1 MPLYFSLLL
10 LLLISLSIPVA
21 LSSPFSTLAI
31 SRLHKETVVCALVSS
46 SFISTTAYDLTCTS
60 LPSGETI
67 NYSSQSR
74 GYGDNSFVQYS
85 ALATADDFLCGIQS
99 PPNAKTSML
108 WWSFEGDPYD
118 PWNEKRVYWGPP
130 LLAIS
135 SGDSHVCGL
144 KNESGGSIECWRW
157 PELYIPDGIS
167 FKAIAVGGDFVC
179 GITSCGRIIKC
190 FGNETDVVGKEPA
203 GSYKILAA
211 GSHHA
216 CAVSTA
222 DNLTCWGLGA
232 PEIYPVPDDMW
243 SMSLGTNITCILTSN
258 GTVKCWG
265 KGAAPPLTVA
275 ELQFVSIE
283 AKGDSVCG
291 VLMGN
296 YSVVCWGSENFKN
309 SSFVYDRI
317 LPGTCAPETSCL
329 CSSVPGSAN
338 VCSDEGYVIC
348 LPCKTILTNNKIIVT
363 PPSPNASPTS
373 PPSIVPPGGK
383 KNKIRNAVMIAGIT
397 GGAAL
402 ASCAVIVGLVLYK
415 IAKKKEQRP
424 NLAPNDQTGEQPNP
438 VRPVSWQPINGLV
451 FPFRVLH
458 RATDGF
464 ADSNKIGSGGFGTV
478 YWGVLPDGRQ
488 AAFKRAH
495 QRRRHDVESAFLS
508 ELALLS
514 RLNHINLVGLFGF
527 CDERSERILVMEHM
541 PHGNLYDHLHR
552 LPPSDSS
559 PLFTSWTNRLKIA
572 LDAARGI
579 EYLHS
584 YAVPGIIHRD
594 IKSSN
599 ILLDETWTAKV
610 SDFGLSM
617 IRSNAGTGSS
627 SAISA
632 GTVGYMDPE
641 YYRLQELTE
650 KSDVYSFGVVLLE
663 MITGL
668 KAVFKPGEDEEP
680 CHVAEYVKPI
690 LSSGDTSRLFD
701 KRVTMRDGREEEA
714 ITIVAKLAAQCV
726 RARGKSRPTM
736 KDIVME
742 LEWAMGLCVDDE
754 DEMVEVVLEVED
766 RGSTSTM
773 SSMSTHHE
781 LE

>member
-1 MPLYFSLLL
+1 MPLYFSLIL
-10 LLLISLSIPVA
+10 LLLISLSIPVS
-21 LSSPFSTLAI
+21 LSSPFSTLSI
-31 SRLHKETVVCALVSS
+31 SRLHKETIVCALVSS
-46 SFISTTAYDLTCTS
+46 SFISSTAYDLTCIS

-67 NYSSQSR
+67 NYSYESS
-74 GYGDNSFVQYS
+74 GYGGNSFVQYS

-108 WWSFEGDPYD
+108 WWSFEGDPID
-118 PWNEKRVYWGPP
+118 PWDNKRVYWGPP

-157 PELYIPDGIS
+157 PELHIPDDIS

-179 GITSCGRIIKC
+179 GITSCGGNIRC
-190 FGNETDVVGKEPA
+190 FGNKTDVVGREPP
-203 GSYKILAA
+203 GSFIILAA

-216 CAVSTA
+216 CAVST
-222 DNLTCWGLGA
+222 DLMLVCWGSGA
-232 PEIYPVPDDMW
+232 PKVDPVPDDLVTL
-243 SMSLGTNITCILTSN
+243 SLGTNITCILTSN

-265 KGAAPPLTVA
+265 RGAAPPPIVA
-275 ELQFVSIE
+275 EKQFVSIE

-291 VLMGN
+291 VIMGDF
-296 YSVVCWGSENFKN
+296 SVYCWGSKNFGN
-309 SSFVYDRI
+309 STVYDQI
-317 LPGTCAPETSCL
+317 LPGTCAPETTCP
-329 CSSVPGSAN
+329 CKIPGSAN
-338 VCSDEGYVIC
+338 YCSDKGYVIC
-348 LPCKTILTNNKIIVT
+348 QPCKTILRNSKIVIPP
-363 PPSPNASPTS
+363 PPSASPASS
-373 PPSIVPPGGK
+373 PPIENKSKIK
-383 KNKIRNAVMIAGIT
+383 KVVMIAGIT
-397 GGAAL
+397 VGAAL
-402 ASCAVIVGLVLYK
+402 ASCAVIVGFVLYK
-415 IAKKKEQRP
+415 RAKKKEERRTDP
-424 NLAPNDQTGEQPNP
+424 DQTVEQPN
-438 VRPVSWQPINGLV
+438 RPIRGPLQPMV
-451 FPFRVLH
+451 FTFRVLH
-458 RATDGF
+458 DATDGF

-495 QRRRHDVESAFLS
+495 QRRRPHAESAFLS
-508 ELALLS
+508 ELGHLS
-514 RLNHINLVGLFGF
+514 RLNHINLVGLLGF

-541 PHGNLYDHLHR
+541 PHGNLYDQLHR

-559 PLFTSWTNRLKIA
+559 PLFTSWTNRLRIA

-617 IRSNAGTGSS
+617 IRSNAGNGSS
-627 SAISA
+627 SAVSA

-690 LSSGDTSRLFD
+690 LNSGDTERLFD
-701 KRVTMRDGREEEA
+701 KRVTMKDGREEEA
-714 ITIVAKLAAQCV
+714 INTVAKLAAQCV

-736 KDIVME
+736 KEVVME
-742 LEWAMGLCVDDE
+742 LEWAVGLCVDSE

-766 RGSTSTM
+766 RGSTMSTM